1 MLGTEA
7 TVPDQEPVVR
17 ESDVGRGKV
26 LSPGRRVA
34 RSWSMGQG
42 FLRSACRFLALGL
55 LLLLSACG
63 GTGLDAGG
71 ESETNNGG
79 IAFVAMAGMLIVIAL
94 VLWWIIGREDR

>member
-1 MLGTEA
+1 M
-7 TVPDQEPVVR
+7 PDQEQVVR
-17 ESDVGRGKV
+17 ESDVGQGKV

-42 FLRSACRFLALGL
+42 SLRNACWFLALG